1 MKVGEVRKRKC
12 RDVNSLNEDM
22 EGNRTIECN
31 THYGFISY
39 FGATVRKMKATD
51 ANTSITR
58 EVRREIATSFKNL
71 PPKTKWK
78 YKV

>member
-1 MKVGEVRKRKC
+1 MKVGEV
-12 RDVNSLNEDM
+12 NYLNEDM
-22 EGNRTIECN
+22 EGNRTIERN
-31 THYGFISY
+31 RHYGFISY
-39 FGATVRKMKATD
+39 FGAIVRKMKATD

-71 PPKTKWK
+71 PPKTKLK